1 MGVMTFPKEDD
12 AETIAGYIV
21 IRDFDGTEQTL
32 PVKTTRRPEPPQPEE
47 T

>member
-1 MGVMTFPKEDD
+1 VTTPQQHDES
-12 AETIAGYIV
+12 ETLAGYIV

-32 PVKTTRRPEPPQPEE
+32 PVKTTRRPEPPQQEE